1 MVYIVPSGI
10 EVPVGL
16 RRLLPAEGWQY
27 NIYVPCPWERGAKWD
42 RPPINTVGSK
52 YQNMNR
58 GCQPDG
64 AKVRADANSPS
75 RGIRAVIRL
84 VIVLTQ
90 WQHTPAK
97 RKKNRHYRVAATRHF
112 IFKRHEWRWRR
123 DGVVTG
129 LVLSAERNETI
140 KKILSDGMGRYTLL
154 VFTTGWNNIF
164 MFSRRGRDDTQISC
178 KTFSMAFSGAVP
190 DNFGK

>member
-1 MVYIVPSGI
+1 MGSRCRWASGGCFLPKADNI
-10 EVPVGL
+10 IFLHLVRGSEVPNGIGP
-16 RRLLPAEGWQY
+16 LLILWGQSTKIWTGGASQMVQKYVQMRTAHHVE
-27 NIYVPCPWERGAKWD
+27 YVPLYGWLSYSLND
-42 RPPINTVGSK
+42 N
-52 YQNMNR
+52 
-58 GCQPDG
+58 
-64 AKVRADANSPS
+64 
-75 RGIRAVIRL
+75 IRR
-84 VIVLTQ
+84 Q
-90 WQHTPAK
+90 K
-97 RKKNRHYRVAATRHF
+97 EKKNRHYRVAATRHF

-129 LVLSAERNETI
+129 LVLSAQRNETI
-140 KKILSDGMGRYTLL
+140 KKLLSDGMGRYTLL